1 MTENTTAIAHV
12 AKVLDDGGD
21 HTERVDFL
29 NGYGVSII
37 RNAFSYGGRDG
48 KFEVAV
54 IDADG
59 NLQYDTP
66 VTGDVLGYLDIPEVV
81 AAMQAV
87 AALPAA
93 DSVEAAVNR
102 LARKREKLADA
113 IAEKQLELQ
122 ELQRDYGDLNREISE
137 LKEGL

>member
-87 AALPAA
+87 ATGWHG
-93 DSVEAAVNR
+93 S
-102 LARKREKLADA
+102 ARSWPM
-113 IAEKQLELQ
+113 Q
-122 ELQRDYGDLNREISE
+122 S
-137 LKEGL
+137 LKSSLSCKSCSATTGT